1 MDIPPQP
8 ANQPANPNPGRFKLA
23 KIVICSTILLLIII
37 GLLLPA
43 LGAARRAARCMT
55 TTSQARGITQGM
67 ITYAGGNKERMP
79 GLNGNGYLIR
89 DVDGD
94 NDDRMP
100 FTSHGGTVEGR
111 FWLMLDNNNF
121 SGDYIISPAETKT
134 PWTTGPVTSANYS
147 YAMLNIHDGSTS
159 PSSAMDKIRP
169 NQIGRARAWKQSINT
184 QAVLVADRARIP
196 GGRIGDSYDKIY
208 SIHTSEDDEE
218 WAGSVGRGDGSAWFE
233 QGSATDTKYGDGSAI
248 EYDRLFAREQT
259 GDRDYDQLIDPGA
272 TWDDTANALLGY
284 TSVGY
289 EDPDIASE

>member
-23 KIVICSTILLLIII
+23 KILIGSTLLLLIII

-43 LGAARRAARCMT
+43 LGAARRSARCMKNT
-55 TTSQARGITQGM
+55 TQVRGITQGM
-67 ITYAGGNKERMP
+67 VTYAGGNNEYMP

-134 PWTTGPVTSANYS
+134 PWTTGEVTSANYS
-147 YAMLNIHDGSTS
+147 YAMLNIHSDGRTL
-159 PSSAMDKIRP
+159 PDDQTYPDQA
-169 NQIGRARAWKQSINT
+169 GRASAWKQSINPRE
-184 QAVLVADRARIP
+184 VLVSARARIP
-196 GGRIGDSYDKIY
+196 GGKIGNNYDKIY
-208 SIHTSEDDEE
+208 SIHTSEGES
-218 WAGSVGRGDGSAWFE
+218 WAGEVGHGDGSTTFE
-233 QGSATDTKYGDGSAI
+233 KPSSLDTQYGNGPAI
-248 EYDRLFAREQT
+248 KADRLFAK
-259 GDRDYDQLIDPGA
+259 DQDSIKKIDKLIDPNA

-289 EDPDIASE
+289 EDPDIASD